1 MLIGPLGLI
10 DPPRAEAAVAI
21 TQAHSAGIR
30 VIMIT
35 GDHPRTAARIA
46 ADLGLVGAPADRAA
60 SVLTGA
66 QLDALDAAGL
76 AAAVRSI
83 AVYASVASAH
93 KLRIVAA
100 LLFGLQGGAGSGAV
114 VLPLLATQLLW
125 IHLMTDSAPALAFGV
140 DPPVGDLMARPPCW
154 CWPAC
159 STA

>member
-1 MLIGPLGLI
+1 MLIGLVGLI
-10 DPPRAEAAVAI
+10 DPLRAEAAVAI
-21 TQAHSAGIR
+21 AEARSAGIR

-125 IHLMTDSAPALAFGV
+125 IHLMTDSAPALAFGA